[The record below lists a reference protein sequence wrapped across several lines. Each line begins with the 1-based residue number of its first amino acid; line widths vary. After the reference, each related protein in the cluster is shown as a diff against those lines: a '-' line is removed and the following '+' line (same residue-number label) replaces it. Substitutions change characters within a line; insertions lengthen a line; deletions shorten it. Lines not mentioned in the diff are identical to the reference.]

1 MGTLISPVPPRLPRV
16 RRHPALLTSE
26 EFLDWLQP
34 GIHADLIG
42 GFIHM
47 HSPVYFDH
55 SRLLNFLDSLLRQY
69 IEEKQIG
76 ELHREQIAV
85 RLSPRETF
93 MPDLAYFT
101 AAQVARLPESHA
113 PFAPTFVCEV
123 LSPSSIK
130 RDTGQKFV
138 AYELH
143 GVQEYWVLDPRKLVH
158 RFYRRHVDVLEE
170 FAEGEERIE
179 SVSIPGFWVKR
190 AWLNPDKPPTV
201 KACLAEILRAKNGDG
216 RKH

>member
-1 MGTLISPVPPRLPRV
+1 MATLLSPVPPRLPRV

-47 HSPVYFDH
+47 HSPVQLDH
-55 SRLLNFLDSLLRQY
+55 ADLLNFFDHLLRSF
-69 IEEKQIG
+69 IEEEQLGK
-76 ELHREQIAV
+76 LYREQVAV

-101 AAQVARLPESHA
+101 TAQVARLPKTHA

-130 RDTGQKFV
+130 RDTEQKFA

-170 FAEGEERIE
+170 FAEGAERIE

-201 KACLAEILRAKNGDG
+201 KACLAEILRA
-216 RKH
+216 RKRR

>member
-1 MGTLISPVPPRLPRV
+1 MITLTAPAPPRLPRTK
-16 RRHPALLTSE
+16 RHPALLTSE
-26 EFLDWLQP
+26 EFLNWLQP
-34 GIHADLIG
+34 GTRADLIG
-42 GFIHM
+42 GFIDM
-47 HSPVYFDH
+47 HSPVQFDH
-55 SRLLNFLDSLLRQY
+55 SKLTAFLDRLLGLY
-69 IEEKQIG
+69 IEEEQLG

-93 MPDLAYFT
+93 MPDLAFFT
-101 AAQVARLPESHA
+101 NAQVARLPESHA

-123 LSPSSIK
+123 LSPSSVK
-130 RDTGQKFV
+130 RDTEQKFA

-170 FAEGEERIE
+170 FAEGAERIE

-201 KACLAEILRAKNGDG
+201 KACLAEILRA
-216 RKH
+216 RKRR

>member
-1 MGTLISPVPPRLPRV
+1 MASLIASVPPRIPRV

-34 GIHADLIG
+34 GIRADLIG

-47 HSPVYFDH
+47 HSPVRFDH
-55 SRLLNFLDSLLRQY
+55 ANLLNFLDPLLRLY
-69 IEEKQIG
+69 IEEEQLG
-76 ELHREQIAV
+76 QLHRENIAV

-93 MPDLAYFT
+93 MPDLSFFT
-101 AAQVARLPESHA
+101 NAQVARLPESHA

-123 LSPSSIK
+123 LSPSSVK
-130 RDTGQKFV
+130 RDTEQKFA

-158 RFYRRHVDVLEE
+158 RFYRLRVDVLEE
-170 FAEGEERIE
+170 FGEGAERIE

-190 AWLNPDKPPTV
+190 AWLNPENLPTV
-201 KACLAEILRAKNGDG
+201 KSCLAEILRSQK
-216 RKH
+216 RR

>member
-1 MGTLISPVPPRLPRV
+1 MATLIAPVPPRLPRV

-34 GIHADLIG
+34 GIRADLIG

-47 HSPVYFDH
+47 HSPVQLDH
-55 SRLLNFLDSLLRQY
+55 ADLLNFFDSLLRQY
-69 IEEKQIG
+69 IEEEQIG
-76 ELHREQIAV
+76 KLYRELVAV
-85 RLSPRETF
+85 RLSSRETF

-101 AAQVARLPESHA
+101 TAQVARLPKSHA
-113 PFAPTFVCEV
+113 PFAPTFACEV
-123 LSPSSIK
+123 LSPSSVK
-130 RDTGQKFV
+130 RDTEQKFA

-158 RFYRRHVDVLEE
+158 RFYRLHVDVLEE
-170 FAEGEERIE
+170 FAEGEERVE

-190 AWLNPDKPPTV
+190 AWLNPEKLPAV
-201 KACLAEILRAKNGDG
+201 KSCLAEILRS
-216 RKH
+216 RKRR

>member
-1 MGTLISPVPPRLPRV
+1 MATLTAPAPPRV

-47 HSPVYFDH
+47 HSPVRFNH
-55 SRLLNFLDSLLRQY
+55 ARLLNFLDHLLRSY
-69 IEEKQIG
+69 IEEEHLG
-76 ELHREQIAV
+76 ELHREVVAV

-93 MPDLAYFT
+93 MPDLAFFT
-101 AAQVARLPESHA
+101 NTQVMRLPETHA
-113 PFAPTFVCEV
+113 PFAPTWVCEV
-123 LSPSSIK
+123 LSPSSVK
-130 RDTGQKFV
+130 RDTEQKFA

-143 GVQEYWVLDPRKLVH
+143 RVPEYWVLDPRKLVH
-158 RFYRRHVDVLEE
+158 RFYRLHVDVLEE
-170 FAEGEERIE
+170 YAEGADRIE

-190 AWLNPDKPPTV
+190 AWLNPEKLPTV
-201 KACLAEILRAKNGDG
+201 KSCLAEILRSHNGSG
-216 RKH
+216 R